1 MQRGNL
7 LNINVLS
14 AVFIILLFGIPI
26 SIAGLLGKYSL
37 EIGFQLMIYIVL
49 AEAWNMLAGY
59 GGLVSLG
66 SAAFI
71 GVGAYV
77 FVGFFNGH
85 VGNNLALALLA
96 AGVVG
101 AVFAAIVSPALLRM
115 RGLYFTV
122 GTLAFGEALRIIVV
136 NAPWFGRSTGL
147 YLNINFP
154 TDIQLYV
161 FAFFLMV
168 LAEVAMSFFT
178 QSRLS
183 ILLCA
188 IRDDEDAAAQV
199 GVRTVYGK
207 TTAFCVSGF
216 FMAAAGG
223 LQAYNLGAVEPT
235 GLFGMQWS
243 INILIIV
250 VIGGLGQRLGAI
262 VGTFFIVIL
271 GELLAGYPATH
282 VISTA
287 VILILVIR
295 YLPKGVCGFLM
306 KSGQRILPVKQ
317 RAA

>member
-1 MQRGNL
+1 MQCINKTKF
-7 LNINVLS
+7 NVLV
-14 AVFIILLFGIPI
+14 APVIILGFA
-26 SIAGLLGKYSL
+26 IAVAVPGLLGRYGL

-71 GVGAYV
+71 GIGAYV
-77 FVGFFNGH
+77 FTGFFNAHIGDDIIP
-85 VGNNLALALLA
+85 ALLA
-96 AGVVG
+96 AAIMG
-101 AVFAAIVSPALLRM
+101 AVFAAIVAPALLRM

-122 GTLAFGEALRIIVV
+122 GTLAFGEALRIFVV
-136 NAPWFGRSTGL
+136 NVPWFGGSTGL

-154 TDIQLYV
+154 TNTQLYLW
-161 FAFFLMV
+161 AFGLMV
-168 LAEVAMSFFT
+168 LAEIAMSCFT
-178 QSRLS
+178 HSRLS

-207 TTAFCVSGF
+207 TLAFCIAAF
-216 FMAAAGG
+216 FMAGVGG
-223 LQAYNLGAVEPT
+223 LQAYNLGAVEPD

-250 VIGGLGQRLGAI
+250 VIGGVGQRLGAVI
-262 VGTFFIVIL
+262 GTFFIVAL
-271 GELLAGYPATH
+271 GELLAGYPAIH

-287 VILILVIR
+287 VILIIVIR
-295 YLPKGVCGFLM
+295 FAPKGICGFLM
-306 KSGQRILPVKQ
+306 QSWRRALPMKQ
-317 RAA
+317 ETA